1 MPAWIVVT
9 IIVLVT
15 GAAVIATLFG
25 EQRQPLPPRDSR
37 VPRQPIRPGDLRRV
51 RFPLRFRGYDPVLVD
66 QWLVAA
72 ADALD
77 VLGHT
82 AGPDL
87 VALADEQFLDDGE
100 SVTDLVVPTA
110 SDDSPAPATT
120 WPATDPESP
129 DSDEP
134 LDADDESE

>member
-25 EQRQPLPPRDSR
+25 EERQPVRPRDRR
-37 VPRQPIRPGDLRRV
+37 VPRQPIRPADLRRV
-51 RFPLRFRGYDPVLVD
+51 RFPLRFRGYDPVVVD

-100 SVTDLVVPTA
+100 WMTDLVTPDGTSA
-110 SDDSPAPATT
+110 SSETEQPPGDDSA
-120 WPATDPESP
+120 
-129 DSDEP
+129 
-134 LDADDESE
+134 